1 MKIVLTDG
9 EEFTNEFIEALNH
22 RTTTEFQNK
31 YRKVDVL
38 LMDDVQFIA
47 SKERTQ
53 EEFFHTFNALHAG
66 RQADRSVI
74 RPPA

>member
-1 MKIVLTDG
+1 MPRDKKKRPVDEDSPHRRR

-53 EEFFHTFNALHAG
+53 EEFFSILLT
-66 RQADRSVI
+66 
-74 RPPA
+74 P